1 MGRDDETLEEND
13 QKRFQKLY
21 PDTLSRFLDHI
32 GLTEFYVCRAI
43 HCPNAFCLAFRTKD
57 GYKISYSGDTR
68 PCEKFREIS
77 SWGGSPDLLIHEEG
91 KLMKAKMTLL
101 THFSQRYAKMPHLA
115 EIEDQPNL
123 GVVFDNM
130 TVARDKQTVIPSVY
144 PALKRFYA
152 EYLEELEDRACQ
164 YKAKYDPE
172 SSHGVGSGLDEDSPF
187 MTKKQLAEKLEKR
200 HEDKHQWFIN
210 VKKRKLLEKE
220 QMANKEKNAK
230 L

>member
-1 MGRDDETLEEND
+1 VG
-13 QKRFQKLY
+13 
-21 PDTLSRFLDHI
+21 LS
-32 GLTEFYVCRAI
+32 EFYTSRAI

-77 SWGGSPDLLIHEEG
+77 TWGGPPDLLIHEATMEHFMIYDAKIKKHTTFTEAIEEG

-101 THFSQRYAKMPHLA
+101 THFSQRYAKMPYLA
-115 EIEDQPNL
+115 EIEDQPNV

-130 TVARDKQTVIPSVY
+130 TISRDKQNIIPSVY
-144 PALKRFYA
+144 PALKRFFA
-152 EYLEELEDRACQ
+152 EYLLELEERGDQ
-164 YKAKYDPE
+164 YKAKYEPE
-172 SSHGVGSGLDEDSPF
+172 ANHGVGTGIDEDSPF

-220 QMANKEKNAK
+220 QMAKKEKNAK